1 MNRRLALISIAV
13 VALNTGVVGGRI
25 TSALADEAAIESRVG
40 ELRGAVLSLLA
51 PAGAVATRRILAT
64 RSVTPKQLLIASAIS
79 ASLAFGLHDRSFAAG
94 DHPAS
99 AICGWI
105 GVGVKPMT
113 AVFAE
118 SLGMVALYGAIFD
131 RPEAG
136 SPAASVGI
144 EMGDVLTTVNG
155 NPLEKWSDFAGTIA
169 SLAPGDTVYL
179 AIRRNGQ
186 LLEVAPMVG
195 QGKCP

>member
-1 MNRRLALISIAV
+1 M
-13 VALNTGVVGGRI
+13 
-25 TSALADEAAIESRVG
+25 
-40 ELRGAVLSLLA
+40 
-51 PAGAVATRRILAT
+51 RRILAA
-64 RSVTPKQLLIASAIS
+64 RRAAPMLLLIAAPIS
-79 ASLAFGLHDRSFAAG
+79 LSLAFGLRERSFAAN
-94 DHPAS
+94 PTS
-99 AICGWI
+99 NPVRTCGWI

-113 AVFAE
+113 AAFAE
-118 SLGMVALYGAIFD
+118 SLGMAVPYGAIFD

-155 NPLEKWSDFAGTIA
+155 TPLEKWSDFARIIA

-179 AIRRNGQ
+179 AIRRNEQ

>member
-1 MNRRLALISIAV
+1 MRGILIAKRLISARLRLTIAAFV
-13 VALNTGVVGGRI
+13 
-25 TSALADEAAIESRVG
+25 SA
-40 ELRGAVLSLLA
+40 
-51 PAGAVATRRILAT
+51 P
-64 RSVTPKQLLIASAIS
+64 
-79 ASLAFGLHDRSFAAG
+79 LAFGLLERSFAAG
-94 DHPAS
+94 PADDHAS

-105 GVGVKPMT
+105 GAGVQPMT
-113 AVFAE
+113 TAFAD
-118 SLGMVALYGAIFD
+118 SLGMAAPYGAIFD
-131 RPEAG
+131 SPEAG

-155 NPLEKWSDFAGTIA
+155 NPLEKWNDFAGIIA

-179 AIRRNGQ
+179 RIRRNEQ

>member
-1 MNRRLALISIAV
+1 M
-13 VALNTGVVGGRI
+13 
-25 TSALADEAAIESRVG
+25 
-40 ELRGAVLSLLA
+40 
-51 PAGAVATRRILAT
+51 RRILTA
-64 RSVTPKQLLIASAIS
+64 KQLVPAHPNLAIAAFVS
-79 ASLAFGLHDRSFAAG
+79 ASLGFGLHERSFAAGPAG

-105 GVGVKPMT
+105 GVGVQPMT
-113 AVFAE
+113 TAFAE
-118 SLGMVALYGAIFD
+118 SLGMTAPYGAIFD
-131 RPEAG
+131 SPEAG

-155 NPLEKWSDFAGTIA
+155 NPLQKWSDFAGIIA

-179 AIRRNGQ
+179 RIRRNEQ

-195 QGKCP
+195 QGKCLSW